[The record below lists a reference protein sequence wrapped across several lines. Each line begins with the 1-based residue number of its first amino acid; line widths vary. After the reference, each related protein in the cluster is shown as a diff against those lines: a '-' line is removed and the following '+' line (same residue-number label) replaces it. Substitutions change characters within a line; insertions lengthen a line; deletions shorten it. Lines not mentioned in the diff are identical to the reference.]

1 MKKNSVKS
9 GIMKVAIIG
18 VVIMVVL
25 LVFNYVMQ
33 VRQQRS
39 IEQLARADHNI
50 LVDRILT
57 IYSKQYSNI
66 VRDNSA
72 WDEFIESYLG
82 RENAPDEEWLLN
94 NIGYM
99 LENYSS
105 TDVCVFDT
113 LGNKI
118 YERKK
123 SDGEGIEFYDFG
135 ASLIQDLFQGK
146 PFTDFYLRKNG
157 EVFEYHGAKV
167 VHADDMVTRMQE
179 PKGYLFMIKRIS
191 KNEIE
196 DYREAIGET
205 EIGLV
210 EFLHEVDSIKHE
222 VRPNHL
228 IVKELKDHNGK
239 SISYLYFVF
248 QNSVVG
254 LFKNFIPIFLLVAIM
269 CILIVIAIVRYAH
282 VKITKPLHNIAEA
295 FKTGKT
301 DKVIPLK
308 KEINEFGV
316 ISKMME
322 EFFIQKD
329 DLAKLNAELRQSREE
344 VMLQNETLQQQKEE
358 ILVQHENVSSLN
370 EELSLINEDLAEQK
384 ESLEKANEQ
393 LTYGIKYASRLQSA
407 MLQAVEPTKE
417 LFKNFF
423 IIYYPKDIVGGDFY
437 FTKRDGDTV
446 IAVLGDCT
454 GHGVPGAVLA
464 SMGISFLTQ
473 LFLESQGTEIMP
485 DEILMRLKE
494 KVTSALGL
502 DKDGEQHSDG
512 MDVAILIY
520 NSKTRNGYFAGA
532 QRPLLLIRE
541 NQAFSIKGD
550 TMPIGH
556 FAKEGKFTTVNIKL
570 QKGDKVYMF
579 SDGCTDQIGGERK
592 GRLMIQQFKNKVLE
606 YSNLEFPK
614 QKQEIENLIFGWKG
628 NNMQT
633 DDISLLAFEIE

>member
-1 MKKNSVKS
+1 MNKNSVKS

-39 IEQLARADHNI
+39 IEQLTRADHNI

-82 RENAPDEEWLLN
+82 REQDPDQEWLLN

-99 LENYSS
+99 LENYAS

-113 LGNKI
+113 LGNKV

-135 ASLIQDLFQGK
+135 DSLIQDLFQGK

-157 EVFEYHGAKV
+157 EVFEYHGARV

-210 EFLHEVDSIKHE
+210 EFQREVDSARHE
-222 VRPNHL
+222 IRPNYL
-228 IVKELKDHNGK
+228 VVKELKDHNGK

-322 EFFIQKD
+322 EFFDQKD
-329 DLAKLNAELRQSREE
+329 DLAKLNVELRQSREE

-407 MLQAVEPTKE
+407 MLQAVATQDATTIANAIATYAPGVTNTTP
-417 LFKNFF
+417 FV
-423 IIYYPKDIVGGDFY
+423 ITPKYSV
-437 FTKRDGDTV
+437 TNPDT
-446 IAVLGDCT
+446 DSST
-454 GHGVPGAVLA
+454 DTTD
-464 SMGISFLTQ
+464 STT
-473 LFLESQGTEIMP
+473 TETAP
-485 DEILMRLKE
+485 AE
-494 KVTSALGL
+494 T
-502 DKDGEQHSDG
+502 
-512 MDVAILIY
+512 
-520 NSKTRNGYFAGA
+520 
-532 QRPLLLIRE
+532 
-541 NQAFSIKGD
+541 
-550 TMPIGH
+550 
-556 FAKEGKFTTVNIKL
+556 TTVPETTEQVVTDN
-570 QKGDKVYMF
+570 
-579 SDGCTDQIGGERK
+579 SDI
-592 GRLMIQQFKNKVLE
+592 
-606 YSNLEFPK
+606 
-614 QKQEIENLIFGWKG
+614 
-628 NNMQT
+628 
-633 DDISLLAFEIE
+633 